1 MIRPAL
7 LWPLLLAAGSLTT
20 VVGAGRVRA
29 AEARLDSASMR
40 LELATQKARELADL
54 SGKQQRVATRER
66 PRQDVLALLN
76 SVMAEAGVPSSSFRS
91 LEVEADVAVRLGTGA
106 EAGRYRRQ
114 SLSLLLEKLSPA
126 QLGTFLEIWQGRQ
139 GLWIPTRF
147 ELTHVSDP
155 RGPQNLYSARIL
167 VTATYLD
174 S

>member
-7 LWPLLLAAGSLTT
+7 FWPLLLAAGSLTT
-20 VVGAGRVRA
+20 VIGAGRVRA
-29 AEARLDSASMR
+29 AEARLHSAAMR
-40 LELATQKARELADL
+40 LEQATQKAHELAYL
-54 SGKQQRVATRER
+54 SAKQERVGTRER

-76 SVMAEAGVPSSSFRS
+76 SVMAEAGVASSSFRS

-106 EAGRYRRQ
+106 ETGRYRRQ
-114 SLSLLLEKLSPA
+114 SLSLVLERLSPA
-126 QLGTFLEIWQGRQ
+126 QLGAFLEIWQARQ

-147 ELTHVSDP
+147 ELTHVRDP

-174 S
+174 N